1 MIAAIEGQGLALD
14 GDAPP
19 FLAKSSQ
26 TPVSRAVD
34 SRVYTPTGSNKP
46 TGAGSVQKIE
56 NTSRTTT
63 ATTTRTTRTTTM
75 TATTT

>member
-63 ATTTRTTRTTTM
+63 TTRTTRTTTM